1 MRKTFWGSH
10 ANKAIKKAWN
20 NRKVTMHIKLINTHK
35 CDATWNSGT
44 HLEKAT
50 NRMPWPIQNH
60 RFICTSLS
68 PRNTTGKQHRKGS
81 FFFFFQS
88 SMRKRNNRKKR
99 HSQRKQPFT
108 VPQQTKP
115 SNRST
120 QAIKINN
127 KGNNKCRQRV
137 SFGRC
142 LEFFPCN
149 VCNLCTVARWCV
161 LGQLPES
168 TGWKLLRRVYL
179 EQLTH
184 GTLPRV
190 NNRCAGWNAS
200 WPAFKVGTSQ
210 MLLPLAQG
218 NSWVKM
224 QVFFF
229 FFFC

>member
-1 MRKTFWGSH
+1 
-10 ANKAIKKAWN
+10 
-20 NRKVTMHIKLINTHK
+20 
-35 CDATWNSGT
+35 
-44 HLEKAT
+44 
-50 NRMPWPIQNH
+50 
-60 RFICTSLS
+60 
-68 PRNTTGKQHRKGS
+68 
-81 FFFFFQS
+81 
-88 SMRKRNNRKKR
+88 MRKRNNRKKR

-137 SFGRC
+137 SFGWC
-142 LEFFPCN
+142 LEFSPCN

-161 LGQLPES
+161 LGQLPQS

-224 QVFFF
+224 RLFFF
-229 FFFC
+229 FSARKLCRKKHTVWKCRRTWTWLLVQVLIYRQNRHKKMLVL